1 MYKWGLNYIECIVDC
16 GLRLAKMF
24 NSCASSGLHLSYSG
38 IYLVLTQPYK
48 QMWFVVL
55 MAFVIGWSGIVSA
68 AVKPAH
74 DWMMSNQ
81 AAGSEIRHSA
91 TAASEMTSL
100 PDCHTTA
107 LQTYPETKQHIS
119 GHDAK
124 ANHHLSQHTSAT
136 DTDLNAADCYGS
148 ADFSTAKTNCQ
159 DCAQLHCQS
168 LNSVLNV
175 QVPELIQPV
184 ALSSVNILLPA
195 YQAQHLLGHWQQI
208 LRPPKA

>member
-1 MYKWGLNYIECIVDC
+1 
-16 GLRLAKMF
+16 MF

-38 IYLVLTQPYK
+38 IHLVLTQPYK

-55 MAFVIGWSGIVSA
+55 MAFVMGWSGIVSA

-74 DWMMSNQ
+74 NWMMSNH
-81 AAGSEIRHSA
+81 AAGSELLHSA
-91 TAASEMTSL
+91 TTAPVVISL
-100 PDCHTTA
+100 ADCHTTA
-107 LQTYPETKQHIS
+107 LQMHPETKQHLS
-119 GHDAK
+119 GYDSN
-124 ANHHLSQHTSAT
+124 ANQHLSQHTSAT

-148 ADFSTAKTNCQ
+148 ADFSTAKMNCQ

-175 QVPELIQPV
+175 QVPELIQPI
-184 ALSSVNILLPA
+184 ALTSVNILLPA
-195 YQAQHLLGHWQQI
+195 YHAQHLLGHWQQI

>member
-1 MYKWGLNYIECIVDC
+1 
-16 GLRLAKMF
+16 MF
-24 NSCASSGLHLSYSG
+24 NSCANSGLHLSYSG
-38 IYLVLTQPYK
+38 IHLVLTQPYK

-55 MAFVIGWSGIVSA
+55 MAFVMGWSGIVSA

-74 DWMMSNQ
+74 NWMMSNH
-81 AAGSEIRHSA
+81 AAGSELLHSA
-91 TAASEMTSL
+91 TAVPVVTSL
-100 PDCHTTA
+100 ADCHTTA
-107 LQTYPETKQHIS
+107 LQIHPETKQHLS
-119 GHDAK
+119 RHDSN
-124 ANHHLSQHTSAT
+124 ANQHLSQHTSVT

>member
-1 MYKWGLNYIECIVDC
+1 M
-16 GLRLAKMF
+16 
-24 NSCASSGLHLSYSG
+24 
-38 IYLVLTQPYK
+38 LTQPYK

-55 MAFVIGWSGIVSA
+55 MAFVMGWSGIVSA
-68 AVKPAH
+68 AVKPAP
-74 DWMMSNQ
+74 DWMMSNH
-81 AAGSEIRHSA
+81 AVGSEIRYSA
-91 TAASEMTSL
+91 TAAHGVTSL
-100 PDCHTTA
+100 PDCHMTA
-107 LQTYPETKQHIS
+107 LQTHPETKQHIS
-119 GHDAK
+119 EHG
-124 ANHHLSQHTSAT
+124 ANANQHLSQHTSAT

-175 QVPELIQPV
+175 QVPELIQPI
-184 ALSSVNILLPA
+184 ALTSVNIVLPV

>member
-1 MYKWGLNYIECIVDC
+1 
-16 GLRLAKMF
+16 MF

-38 IYLVLTQPYK
+38 IHLVLTQPYK

-55 MAFVIGWSGIVSA
+55 MAFVMGWSGIVSA

-74 DWMMSNQ
+74 NWMMSNH
-81 AAGSEIRHSA
+81 AAGSELLHSA
-91 TAASEMTSL
+91 TAVPIVTSL
-100 PDCHTTA
+100 ADCHTPA
-107 LQTYPETKQHIS
+107 LQTHPETKQHLS
-119 GHDAK
+119 GHDSN
-124 ANHHLSQHTSAT
+124 ANQHLSQHTSAT
-136 DTDLNAADCYGS
+136 DTDLNAAGCYGS
-148 ADFSTAKTNCQ
+148 AEFSTANMNCQ
-159 DCAQLHCQS
+159 DGVQLHCQS

>member
-1 MYKWGLNYIECIVDC
+1 M
-16 GLRLAKMF
+16 
-24 NSCASSGLHLSYSG
+24 
-38 IYLVLTQPYK
+38 LTQPYK

-55 MAFVIGWSGIVSA
+55 MAFVMGWSGIVSA

-107 LQTYPETKQHIS
+107 LQTHPETKQHLS
-119 GHDAK
+119 GHDPN
-124 ANHHLSQHTSAT
+124 ANQHLSQHTSAT
-136 DTDLNAADCYGS
+136 EPNLNAADCYGS
-148 ADFSTAKTNCQ
+148 ADFSATDMNCQ
-159 DCAQLHCQS
+159 DCVQLHCQN
-168 LNSVLNV
+168 LNSVLHV

-195 YQAQHLLGHWQQI
+195 YHAQHLLGHWQQI

>member
-1 MYKWGLNYIECIVDC
+1 
-16 GLRLAKMF
+16 MF
-24 NSCASSGLHLSYSG
+24 NSCASLGLHLSYSG

-81 AAGSEIRHSA
+81 TAGSEIRHSA

-107 LQTYPETKQHIS
+107 LQTHPETKQHI
-119 GHDAK
+119 
-124 ANHHLSQHTSAT
+124 SAT

-148 ADFSTAKTNCQ
+148 ADFSTAKMNCQ